1 MVLQD
6 GGYCI
11 GRVDSCGVDVVIVM
25 FMIPWSDLEL
35 LGYTNLMSL
44 QQ

>member
-6 GGYCI
+6 GGDGI

-25 FMIPWSDLEL
+25 FMIPWCDLEL
-35 LGYTNLMSL
+35 LGNTNLMSL